1 MRVCGAFDHL
11 THCPKHFLVFL
22 KKSLVSPE
30 AICGFVEKLR

>member
-11 THCPKHFLVFL
+11 THCPKHLVFL